1 MAKQQKGKTKH
12 KSFGNSVKGIKPT
25 HCVFNPVIE
34 RAVRTIL
41 LTTHNNMHKR
51 VIDELPVT
59 GYAGSPVPVVVG
71 MYHNGFE
78 ELLINPAVNS
88 YMAMQGFNYRRILE
102 QVTKITDFDGA
113 PLSWL
118 EGTERDLEVPV
129 CTTLGALIHIIQSEY
144 DNQRIV
150 EAAEYKTAQLTK
162 RQAKNL
168 G

>member
-12 KSFGNSVKGIKPT
+12 KSFGNSVKGIKPEY
-25 HCVFNPVIE
+25 CVFNPVIE

-41 LTTHNNMHKR
+41 LSTHNNMHKR
-51 VIDELPVT
+51 VVDELPVT

-78 ELLINPAVNS
+78 ELLIDPKVNS

-102 QVTKITDFDGA
+102 QVTKVTDFDGA

-118 EGTERDLEVPV
+118 EGTEHDLEVPM
-129 CTTLGALIHIIQSEY
+129 CTTVGALIHIIQCEY

-162 RQAKNL
+162 KGKA
-168 G
+168 

>member
-41 LTTHNNMHKR
+41 LGTHKNMHKR
-51 VIDELPVT
+51 VVDELPVT
-59 GYAGSPVPVVVG
+59 GYAGSIVPVVVG

-78 ELLINPAVNS
+78 ELLIDPTVNS
-88 YMAMQGFNYRRILE
+88 HMAMQGFNYRRIME
-102 QVTKITDFDGA
+102 QVTKVTDFDGA

-118 EGTERDLEVPV
+118 EGTKHDLEVPV
-129 CTTLGALIHIIQSEY
+129 CTTLGALIHIIQCEY

-150 EAAEYKTAQLTK
+150 EAAEYKAAQLTK
-162 RQAKNL
+162 K
-168 G
+168 GKV

>member
-12 KSFGNSVKGIKPT
+12 KSFGDSVKGIRPEY
-25 HCVFNPVIE
+25 CVFNPVIE

-41 LTTHNNMHKR
+41 LSTWNNMHKK
-51 VIDELPVT
+51 VAHELPVT
-59 GYAGSPVPVVVG
+59 GYAGHTAPVVVG

-78 ELLINPAVNS
+78 ELIINPVINS

-102 QVTKITDFDGA
+102 QVTKVTDFDGA

-118 EGTERDLEVPV
+118 EGTKHDLEVPV

-144 DNQRIV
+144 DSQRIV

-162 RQAKNL
+162 KGKA
-168 G
+168 